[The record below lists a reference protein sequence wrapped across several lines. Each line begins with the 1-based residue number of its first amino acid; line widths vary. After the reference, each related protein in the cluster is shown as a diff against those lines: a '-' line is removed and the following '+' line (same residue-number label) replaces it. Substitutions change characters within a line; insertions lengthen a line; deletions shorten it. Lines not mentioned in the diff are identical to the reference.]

1 MRISGVGIARAGKK
15 IRGQID
21 KKDKQFEH
29 NSLKETVKEQKIEKA
44 ISIYERTQQEL
55 ADAIGVTRVRINE
68 IILGK
73 RSVTPDTAFRL
84 AKFFNTTAEFWMG
97 LQTNYDMWETLQ
109 SNKTEYAQ
117 INPLKKK
124 VA

>member
-44 ISIYERTQQEL
+44 ISIYERTL
-55 ADAIGVTRVRINE
+55 ARRVSFRIVQISNFVGF
-68 IILGK
+68 GK
-73 RSVTPDTAFRL
+73 LVRRAPAPLSRCALAVTP
-84 AKFFNTTAEFWMG
+84 NCGG
-97 LQTNYDMWETLQ
+97 LQRQ
-109 SNKTEYAQ
+109 
-117 INPLKKK
+117 
-124 VA
+124 